1 MEIPCMPHEQH
12 AQNFLHDDTCTPWMK
27 LFFYCGPH
35 PSSYG
40 LLPLVCGIGTGM
52 ALVHKMADWQTRYT
66 REKKMVIATSLLRC
80 TTAQCSNMLPS
91 THNRRWPRFEGPAV
105 LKMDA
110 DKKNDGFYGCGSLP
124 NLFAAPRCTHHALR
138 TARLGGTCNKSTTL
152 KIRCITNV

>member
-12 AQNFLHDDTCTPWMK
+12 AQKILHDDTCTLWTK
-27 LFFYCGPH
+27 LFFLRQTTH
-35 PSSYG
+35 
-40 LLPLVCGIGTGM
+40 LLIRIITLVCGIGTGM

-66 REKKMVIATSLLRC
+66 REKMVIATSLLRC
-80 TTAQCSNMLPS
+80 TTAQHSNMLPS
-91 THNRRWPRFEGPAV
+91 THNRRWPRFEGPTV